1 MEIVWN
7 FIMQF
12 MNMEWDHLYP
22 FYVVN
27 LYEKSFQAF
36 NMFYGSVECQFIR
49 FQVKAKGE
57 E

>member
-12 MNMEWDHLYP
+12 MDMEWDHLYP

-27 LYEKSFQAF
+27 IYEKSFQAF
-36 NMFYGSVECQFIR
+36 NMFYGSVECKFIR
-49 FQVKAKGE
+49 FQVEAKGE